1 MNFRSEI
8 DVFNLKF
15 VSSIDKTTT
24 DSPKIKLFFDG
35 VNLNPPEILVRSK
48 TLVSVA
54 PPEEYLKISI
64 DLKKILK
71 IRNLL
76 YLDVYALVNVTVLL
90 QQT

>member
-1 MNFRSEI
+1 M
-8 DVFNLKF
+8 
-15 VSSIDKTTT
+15 SSIDKTTT

-35 VNLNPPEILVRSK
+35 VNLNPSEILVRSK

-90 QQT
+90 QQTWFMDIKRMR